1 MGRAKNFIKKANK
14 SIKDFREKAKKPR
27 EPITTKASMFSII
40 SWAFY
45 DLGNTIFSV
54 LIVSF
59 YFGLWVVSD
68 DVGGT
73 DSDLFGGYERNDWV
87 DAAFA
92 MANPN
97 PLKALNPAWH
107 EATTRPIKNMMSK

>member
-1 MGRAKNFIKKANK
+1 MGRTKKFIAKTKD

-27 EPITTKASMFSII
+27 EPLTTKASMFSIF

-68 DVGGT
+68 EVG
-73 DSDLFGGYERNDWV
+73 
-87 DAAFA
+87 
-92 MANPN
+92 
-97 PLKALNPAWH
+97 
-107 EATTRPIKNMMSK
+107 

>member
-59 YFGLWVVSD
+59 YFGLWVECVD
-68 DVGGT
+68 T
-73 DSDLFGGYERNDWV
+73 TTAMNKRCKDLGILGNLVME
-87 DAAFA
+87 
-92 MANPN
+92 
-97 PLKALNPAWH
+97 
-107 EATTRPIKNMMSK
+107 